1 MNTNQNIIRWGII
14 GAGNVAEFK
23 SGPPLYRTQG
33 SELVAVMRRDAAKAE
48 DFARRHG
55 AKRWYSDAEALI
67 ADPEIN
73 AVYIASP
80 HDLHATHVRLAAQ
93 AHKFI
98 LCEKPMGR
106 STAEAQQI
114 VDVCKANNVSLTVA
128 YYRRFWHI
136 TRAIQRLLGER
147 AIGQIV
153 QARIQLSDYSL
164 NDPERDWFRSRE
176 KAGGGILANSGSHWV
191 DLLRLFLG
199 EVDDVMAY
207 CSPEM
212 TGDTVDRMVGAQVR
226 TADGALVTLMLNS
239 QSPVPM
245 NEFEIVGTEGRILGS
260 PYSEGRYLLDRP
272 NRQPELVSFP
282 NPGAVH
288 GDLIAELVT
297 RLQTGQPSPIPG
309 EEAVAVW
316 RVMEAIYHSC
326 DEGTRVKVA

>member
-33 SELVAVMRRDAAKAE
+33 SELVAVMRRDVAKAQ

-55 AKRWYSDAEALI
+55 AKRWYTDAEALI

-80 HDLHATHVRLAAQ
+80 HDLHATHVKLAAQ
-93 AHKFI
+93 THKFV

-136 TRAIQRLLGER
+136 TRAIHRLLGEGV
-147 AIGQIV
+147 IGRVV
-153 QARIQLSDYSL
+153 QARVQVSDYTA
-164 NDPERDWFRSRE
+164 NDPERSWRESR
-176 KAGGGILANSGSHWV
+176 AQSGGGALANTGSHWV
-191 DLLRLFLG
+191 DLIRLFLG
-199 EVDDVMAY
+199 EIEDVMAY
-207 CSPEM
+207 CSPDLK
-212 TGDTVDRMVGAQVR
+212 GDQVDFLVSAQLR
-226 TADGALVTLMLNS
+226 IKSGALVTVVVNQ
-239 QSPVPM
+239 QSPTSI
-245 NEFEIVGTEGRILGS
+245 NELEIFGTEGRILGS

-282 NPGAVH
+282 NSGPVH
-288 GDLIAELVT
+288 GDLIAELVP

-316 RVMEAIYHSC
+316 RVMEAIYRSC